1 MALRKF
7 QTVLVSLLGATLF
20 TAGTVSCTPA
30 EPDAVSAAESR
41 PQHELIVGKWKAAPP
56 ANQDAFVDF
65 SKDGL
70 YLASDG
76 CNQTGGG
83 WALDTSGCLVLSGG
97 VSTQIGCNNE
107 PIPDYILSS
116 RQTTVD
122 GDTLTLIDRDGTHRE
137 LHRYGDSEITIAGTW
152 VGSQSETIGAEV
164 TFSPD
169 GTWVGSINCFEYR
182 GSWDLRFQTEDS
194 TLDITDDR
202 GQPGEFF
209 VPEDSPSLTTGSEP
223 FTLEQTCTQPG
234 PSVAPDFPV
243 WNGTTYQVYISSDH
257 LNLVVISPP
266 LPGLRSLVF
275 ERRPN
280 EA

>member
-1 MALRKF
+1 MALRKVP
-7 QTVLVSLLGATLF
+7 TALVSLLAAAF
-20 TAGTVSCTPA
+20 IAGTVSCTPA
-30 EPDAVSAAESR
+30 EPEAAPVKEPL
-41 PQHELIVGKWKAAPP
+41 PQHELLVGKWKAAPP
-56 ANQDAFVDF
+56 ANQNAFVDF
-65 SKDGL
+65 NVDGL

-83 WALDTSGCLVLSGG
+83 WSLDTNGSLVVSSGG
-97 VSTQIGCNNE
+97 RTQVGCNNE

-116 RQTTVD
+116 RQVTVD

-137 LHRYGDSEITIAGTW
+137 LHRYGDSELTIAGTW
-152 VGSQSETIGAEV
+152 VGSQPETIGAEV

-169 GTWVGSINCFEYR
+169 GTWVGSIDCFEYR
-182 GSWDLRFQTEDS
+182 GSWDLRFQAEGS
-194 TLDITDDR
+194 TLDITDDF

-209 VPEDSPSLTTGSEP
+209 LPEGSPSLTTGSEP
-223 FTLEQTCTQPG
+223 LTIEQTCTQPG

-257 LNLVVISPP
+257 LNLVVVSPSQP
-266 LPGLRSLVF
+266 RLRSFVF

-280 EA
+280 DA